1 MLALILSPFYVA
13 IIYWVCRRWYK
24 FISALNIKNKRLDF
38 WLKHFSW
45 SMFLLTIFIGL
56 AFILPEDN
64 FLRRPLF
71 KIGAYW
77 LGISLYLILYVA
89 LIDLLRWIYSKVFKD
104 KYNDFYARTICTLLI
119 IVLTGVTSIY
129 GIINAKIV
137 RTTEYEITI
146 NKDGGNFK
154 EMTIAMFGDPQ
165 FGYNI
170 GEYHLKQ
177 AVDIIN
183 KNDVDIVCV
192 AGDIFDNQYSAIKH
206 PDKLIELFNQI
217 KSKYG
222 MYAVLGNHDVEE
234 PILCGFTFNDDDL
247 ENKLASKEMLE
258 FIRKSGMVL
267 LYDENVIINDSVN
280 LYGRADQERPNLGN
294 ITRKESG
301 DIFKEVDTTKPLF
314 VLDHEPREYDELEK
328 AGVDL
333 MMAGHTHDGQ
343 LWPTKIAT
351 DIIWENAYG
360 LWVKNAFHAITTSG
374 LGLFGPNMRVGTIAE
389 VCIIHVKFREVV
401 IPIFLYN

>member
-56 AFILPEDN
+56 VFILPEDN

-89 LIDLLRWIYSKVFKD
+89 LIDLLRWIYSKLFKD

-192 AGDIFDNQYSAIKH
+192 VGDIFDNQYSAIKN
-206 PDKLIELFNQI
+206 PDKLIDLFNQI
-217 KSKYG
+217 RSKYG

-234 PILCGFTFNDDDL
+234 PILCGFTFNDDDI
-247 ENKLASKEMLE
+247 ENKLASKEMLD

-301 DIFKEVDTTKPLF
+301 ELFKEVDVSKPIM

-351 DIIWENAYG
+351 DIIWENSYG

-389 VCIIHVKFREVV
+389 VCIIHVKFR
-401 IPIFLYN
+401 

>member
-119 IVLTGVTSIY
+119 IVLTGATSIY

-192 AGDIFDNQYSAIKH
+192 VGDIFDNQYSAIKH

-247 ENKLASKEMLE
+247 ENKLASKEMLD
-258 FIRKSGMVL
+258 FIKKSGMVL
-267 LYDENVIINDSVN
+267 LYDENVIINDSIN

-333 MMAGHTHDGQ
+333 MMVGHTHDGQ

-389 VCIIHVKFREVV
+389 VCIIHVKFR
-401 IPIFLYN
+401 

>member
-104 KYNDFYARTICTLLI
+104 KYNDFYARTICALLI

-192 AGDIFDNQYSAIKH
+192 VGDIFDNQYSAIKN
-206 PDKLIELFNQI
+206 PDKLIDLFNQI

-234 PILCGFTFNDDDL
+234 PILCGFTFNDDDI
-247 ENKLASKEMLE
+247 ENKLASKDMLD

-389 VCIIHVKFREVV
+389 VCIIHVKFR
-401 IPIFLYN
+401 

>member
-154 EMTIAMFGDPQ
+154 EMTITMFGDPQ

-192 AGDIFDNQYSAIKH
+192 VGDIFDNQYSAIKH
-206 PDKLIELFNQI
+206 PDKLIDLFNQI

-234 PILCGFTFNDDDL
+234 PILCGFTFNDDDI
-247 ENKLASKEMLE
+247 ENKLASKEMLD
-258 FIRKSGMVL
+258 FIKKSGMVL

-389 VCIIHVKFREVV
+389 VCIIHVKFR
-401 IPIFLYN
+401 

>member
-119 IVLTGVTSIY
+119 IVLTGATSIY

-192 AGDIFDNQYSAIKH
+192 VGDIFDNQYSAIKH
-206 PDKLIELFNQI
+206 PDKLIDLFNQI

-234 PILCGFTFNDDDL
+234 PILCGFTFNDDDI
-247 ENKLASKEMLE
+247 ENKLASKEMLD
-258 FIRKSGMVL
+258 FIKKSGMVL

-389 VCIIHVKFREVV
+389 VCIIHVKFR
-401 IPIFLYN
+401 

>member
-24 FISALNIKNKRLDF
+24 FVSALNIKNKRLDF

-89 LIDLLRWIYSKVFKD
+89 VIDLLRWIYSKVFKD
-104 KYNDFYARTICTLLI
+104 KYNEFYARTICTLLI
-119 IVLTGVTSIY
+119 IVLTGATSIY

-177 AVDIIN
+177 AVGIIN

-192 AGDIFDNQYSAIKH
+192 VGDIFDNQYSAIKN
-206 PDKLIELFNQI
+206 PDKLINLFNQI

-234 PILCGFTFNDDDL
+234 PILCGFTFNDETL
-247 ENKLASKEMLE
+247 ENKLASKEMLD

-301 DIFKEVDTTKPLF
+301 ELFKDVDTTKPIF

-351 DIIWENAYG
+351 DIIWENPYG

-389 VCIIHVKFREVV
+389 VCIIHVKFR
-401 IPIFLYN
+401 

>member
-192 AGDIFDNQYSAIKH
+192 VGDIFDNQYSAIKH
-206 PDKLIELFNQI
+206 PDKLIDLFKQI

-247 ENKLASKEMLE
+247 ENKLASKEMLD
-258 FIRKSGMVL
+258 FIKKSGMVL

-351 DIIWENAYG
+351 DIIWENPYG
-360 LWVKNAFHAITTSG
+360 LWVKNTFHAITTSG

-389 VCIIHVKFREVV
+389 VCIIHVKFR
-401 IPIFLYN
+401 

>member
-192 AGDIFDNQYSAIKH
+192 VGDIFDNQYSAIKH
-206 PDKLIELFNQI
+206 PDKLIDLFNQI

-234 PILCGFTFNDDDL
+234 PILCGFTFNDDDI
-247 ENKLASKEMLE
+247 ENKLASKEMLD
-258 FIRKSGMVL
+258 FIKKSGMVL

-351 DIIWENAYG
+351 DIIWENPYG

-389 VCIIHVKFREVV
+389 VCIIHVKFR
-401 IPIFLYN
+401 

>member
-104 KYNDFYARTICTLLI
+104 KYNDFYARLICTLLI

-192 AGDIFDNQYSAIKH
+192 VGDIFDNQYSAIKH

-234 PILCGFTFNDDDL
+234 PIL
-247 ENKLASKEMLE
+247 K
-258 FIRKSGMVL
+258 
-267 LYDENVIINDSVN
+267 
-280 LYGRADQERPNLGN
+280 
-294 ITRKESG
+294 
-301 DIFKEVDTTKPLF
+301 
-314 VLDHEPREYDELEK
+314 
-328 AGVDL
+328 
-333 MMAGHTHDGQ
+333 
-343 LWPTKIAT
+343 
-351 DIIWENAYG
+351 
-360 LWVKNAFHAITTSG
+360 
-374 LGLFGPNMRVGTIAE
+374 
-389 VCIIHVKFREVV
+389 
-401 IPIFLYN
+401 

>member
-13 IIYWVCRRWYK
+13 IIYWVCRRWYM

-104 KYNDFYARTICTLLI
+104 KYNDFYARLICTLLI
-119 IVLTGVTSIY
+119 IVLTGATSIY

-192 AGDIFDNQYSAIKH
+192 VGDIFDNQYSAIKH

-234 PILCGFTFNDDDL
+234 PILCGFTFNDDDI
-247 ENKLASKEMLE
+247 ENKLASKEMLD
-258 FIRKSGMVL
+258 FIKKSGMVL

-389 VCIIHVKFREVV
+389 VCIIHVKFR
-401 IPIFLYN
+401 

>member
-77 LGISLYLILYVA
+77 LGISLYLIIYVA

-104 KYNDFYARTICTLLI
+104 KYNDFYARTICALLI

-192 AGDIFDNQYSAIKH
+192 VGDIFDNQYSAIKN
-206 PDKLIELFNQI
+206 PDKLIDLFNQI

-234 PILCGFTFNDDDL
+234 PILCGFTFNDDDIK
-247 ENKLASKEMLE
+247 NKLASKEMLD

-267 LYDENVIINDSVN
+267 LYDENVIINNSVN

-301 DIFKEVDTTKPLF
+301 DLFKEVDVSKPIM

-343 LWPTKIAT
+343 LLPTKIAT
-351 DIIWENAYG
+351 DIIWENPYG

-389 VCIIHVKFREVV
+389 VCIIHVKFR
-401 IPIFLYN
+401 

>member
-24 FISALNIKNKRLDF
+24 FVSALNIKNKRLDF

-89 LIDLLRWIYSKVFKD
+89 VIDLLRWIYSKVFKD
-104 KYNDFYARTICTLLI
+104 KYNEFYARTICTLLI
-119 IVLTGVTSIY
+119 IILTAVTSIY

-192 AGDIFDNQYSAIKH
+192 VGDIFDNQYSAIKN
-206 PDKLIELFNQI
+206 PDKLIDLFNQI

-234 PILCGFTFNDDDL
+234 PILCGFTFNDETL
-247 ENKLASKEMLE
+247 ENKLASKEMLD
-258 FIRKSGMVL
+258 FIKKSGMVL

-301 DIFKEVDTTKPLF
+301 DLFKDVDTTKPIF

-351 DIIWENAYG
+351 DIIWENPYG

-389 VCIIHVKFREVV
+389 VCIIHVKFR
-401 IPIFLYN
+401 

>member
-24 FISALNIKNKRLDF
+24 FVSALNIKNKRLDF

-89 LIDLLRWIYSKVFKD
+89 VIDLLRWIYSKVFKD
-104 KYNDFYARTICTLLI
+104 KYNEFYARTICTILI
-119 IVLTGVTSIY
+119 IVLTGATSIY

-192 AGDIFDNQYSAIKH
+192 VGDIFDNQYSAIKN
-206 PDKLIELFNQI
+206 PDKLIDLFNQI

-234 PILCGFTFNDDDL
+234 PILCGFTFNDETL
-247 ENKLASKEMLE
+247 ENKLASKEMLD

-301 DIFKEVDTTKPLF
+301 ELFKEVDVSKPIM

-351 DIIWENAYG
+351 DIIWENPYG

-389 VCIIHVKFREVV
+389 VCIIHVKFR
-401 IPIFLYN
+401 

>member
-192 AGDIFDNQYSAIKH
+192 VGDIFDNQYSAIKH
-206 PDKLIELFNQI
+206 PDKLIDLFKQI

-247 ENKLASKEMLE
+247 ENKLASKEMLD
-258 FIRKSGMVL
+258 FIKKSGMVL
-267 LYDENVIINDSVN
+267 LYDENVIVNDSVN

-351 DIIWENAYG
+351 DIIWENPYG

-389 VCIIHVKFREVV
+389 VCIIHVKFR
-401 IPIFLYN
+401 

>member
-71 KIGAYW
+71 KIGTYW

-192 AGDIFDNQYSAIKH
+192 AGDIFDNQYSAIKN
-206 PDKLIELFNQI
+206 PDKLIDLFNQI

-234 PILCGFTFNDDDL
+234 PILCGFTFNDDDI
-247 ENKLASKEMLE
+247 ENKLASKEMLD
-258 FIRKSGMVL
+258 FIKKSGMVL

-389 VCIIHVKFREVV
+389 VCIIHVKFR
-401 IPIFLYN
+401 

>member
-24 FISALNIKNKRLDF
+24 FVSALNIKNKRLDF

-77 LGISLYLILYVA
+77 LGISLYLILYVSV
-89 LIDLLRWIYSKVFKD
+89 IDLLRWIYSKVFKD
-104 KYNDFYARTICTLLI
+104 KYNEFYARTICTLLI
-119 IVLTGVTSIY
+119 IVLTGATSIY

-137 RTTEYEITI
+137 RTTEYDITI

-192 AGDIFDNQYSAIKH
+192 VGDIFDNQYSAIKN
-206 PDKLIELFNQI
+206 PDKLIDLFNQI

-234 PILCGFTFNDDDL
+234 PILCGFTFNDETL
-247 ENKLASKEMLE
+247 ENKLASKEMLD

-301 DIFKEVDTTKPLF
+301 ELFKEVDVSKPIM

-351 DIIWENAYG
+351 DIIWENPYG

-389 VCIIHVKFREVV
+389 VCIIHVKFR
-401 IPIFLYN
+401 

>member
-104 KYNDFYARTICTLLI
+104 KYNDFYARLICTLLI
-119 IVLTGVTSIY
+119 IVLTGATSIY

-192 AGDIFDNQYSAIKH
+192 VGDIFDNQYSAIKH
-206 PDKLIELFNQI
+206 PDKLIDLFKQI

-247 ENKLASKEMLE
+247 EKKLASKEMLD
-258 FIRKSGMVL
+258 FIKKSGMVL

-351 DIIWENAYG
+351 DIIWENPYG
-360 LWVKNAFHAITTSG
+360 LWVKNTFHAITTSG

-389 VCIIHVKFREVV
+389 VCIIHVKFR
-401 IPIFLYN
+401 

>member
-89 LIDLLRWIYSKVFKD
+89 LIDLLRWIYSKLFKD

-192 AGDIFDNQYSAIKH
+192 VGDIFDNQYSAIKH

-234 PILCGFTFNDDDL
+234 PILCGFTFNDDDI
-247 ENKLASKEMLE
+247 ENKLASKEMLD
-258 FIRKSGMVL
+258 FIKKSGMVL
-267 LYDENVIINDSVN
+267 LYDENVIINDSIN

-389 VCIIHVKFREVV
+389 VCIIHVKFR
-401 IPIFLYN
+401 

>member
-104 KYNDFYARTICTLLI
+104 KYNDFYARTICALLI

-314 VLDHEPREYDELEK
+314 VLVHEPREYDELEK

-389 VCIIHVKFREVV
+389 VCIIHVKFR
-401 IPIFLYN
+401 

>member
-1 MLALILSPFYVA
+1 MLALILSPFYVV

-137 RTTEYEITI
+137 RTTEYKITI

-192 AGDIFDNQYSAIKH
+192 VGDIFDNQYSAIKH
-206 PDKLIELFNQI
+206 SDKLIDLFNQI

-247 ENKLASKEMLE
+247 ENKLASKEMLD
-258 FIRKSGMVL
+258 FIKKSGMVL

-351 DIIWENAYG
+351 DIIWENPYG

-389 VCIIHVKFREVV
+389 VCIIHVKFR
-401 IPIFLYN
+401 

>member
-104 KYNDFYARTICTLLI
+104 KYNDFYARTICALLI

-192 AGDIFDNQYSAIKH
+192 VGDIFDNQYSAIKN
-206 PDKLIELFNQI
+206 PDKLIDLFNQI

-234 PILCGFTFNDDDL
+234 PILCGFTFNDETL
-247 ENKLASKEMLE
+247 ENKLASKEMLD

-301 DIFKEVDTTKPLF
+301 ELFKEVDVSKPIM

-351 DIIWENAYG
+351 DIIWENSYG

-389 VCIIHVKFREVV
+389 VCIIHVKFR
-401 IPIFLYN
+401 

>member
-24 FISALNIKNKRLDF
+24 FLSALNIKNKRLDF

-89 LIDLLRWIYSKVFKD
+89 VIDLLRWIYSKIFKD
-104 KYNDFYARTICTLLI
+104 KYNEFYARTICTLLI
-119 IVLTGVTSIY
+119 IVLTGATSIY

-137 RTTEYEITI
+137 RTTEYDITI

-192 AGDIFDNQYSAIKH
+192 VGDIFDNQYSAIKN
-206 PDKLIELFNQI
+206 PDKLIDLFNQI

-234 PILCGFTFNDDDL
+234 PILCGFTFNDETL
-247 ENKLASKEMLE
+247 ENKLASKEMLD

-301 DIFKEVDTTKPLF
+301 ELFKEVDVSKPIM
-314 VLDHEPREYDELEK
+314 VIDHEPREYDELEK

-351 DIIWENAYG
+351 DIIWENPYG

-389 VCIIHVKFREVV
+389 VCIIHVKFR
-401 IPIFLYN
+401 

>member
-104 KYNDFYARTICTLLI
+104 KYNDFYARTICALLI

-192 AGDIFDNQYSAIKH
+192 VGDIFDNQYSAIKN
-206 PDKLIELFNQI
+206 PDKLIDLFNQI

-234 PILCGFTFNDDDL
+234 PILCGFTFNDDDIK
-247 ENKLASKEMLE
+247 NKLASKEMLD

-267 LYDENVIINDSVN
+267 LYDENVIINNSVN

-301 DIFKEVDTTKPLF
+301 DLFKEVDVSKPIM

-328 AGVDL
+328 SGVDL

-343 LWPTKIAT
+343 LLPTKIAT
-351 DIIWENAYG
+351 DIIWENPYG

-389 VCIIHVKFREVV
+389 VCIIHVKFR
-401 IPIFLYN
+401 

>member
-24 FISALNIKNKRLDF
+24 FVSALNIKNKRLDF

-45 SMFLLTIFIGL
+45 SMFLLTLFIGL

-89 LIDLLRWIYSKVFKD
+89 VIDLLRWIYSKVFKD
-104 KYNDFYARTICTLLI
+104 KYNEFYARTICTLLI
-119 IVLTGVTSIY
+119 IILTAVTSIY
-129 GIINAKIV
+129 GIFNAKIV
-137 RTTEYEITI
+137 RTTEYDITI

-192 AGDIFDNQYSAIKH
+192 VGDIFDNQYSAIKN
-206 PDKLIELFNQI
+206 PDKLIDLFNQI

-234 PILCGFTFNDDDL
+234 PILCGFTFNDETL
-247 ENKLASKEMLE
+247 ENKLASKEMLD

-301 DIFKEVDTTKPLF
+301 DLFKDVDTTKPIF

-351 DIIWENAYG
+351 DIIWENPYG

-389 VCIIHVKFREVV
+389 VCIIHVKFR
-401 IPIFLYN
+401 

>member
-89 LIDLLRWIYSKVFKD
+89 VIDLLRWIYSKVFKD
-104 KYNDFYARTICTLLI
+104 KYNDFYARTICALLI

-137 RTTEYEITI
+137 RTTEYDITI

-192 AGDIFDNQYSAIKH
+192 VGDIFDNQYSAIKN
-206 PDKLIELFNQI
+206 PDKLIDLFKQI

-234 PILCGFTFNDDDL
+234 PILCGFTFNDDDI
-247 ENKLASKEMLE
+247 ENKLASKEMLD
-258 FIRKSGMVL
+258 FIKKSGMVL

-301 DIFKEVDTTKPLF
+301 DIFKEVDTAKPLF

-389 VCIIHVKFREVV
+389 VCIIHVKF
-401 IPIFLYN
+401 I

>member
-104 KYNDFYARTICTLLI
+104 KYNDFYARTICALLI

-192 AGDIFDNQYSAIKH
+192 VGDIFDNQYSAIKH

-247 ENKLASKEMLE
+247 ANKLASTEMLD
-258 FIRKSGMVL
+258 FIKKSGMVL

-389 VCIIHVKFREVV
+389 VCIIHVKFR
-401 IPIFLYN
+401 

>member
-89 LIDLLRWIYSKVFKD
+89 LIDLLRWIYSKVFRD

-192 AGDIFDNQYSAIKH
+192 VGDIFDNQYSAIKH

-247 ENKLASKEMLE
+247 ENKLASKEMLD
-258 FIRKSGMVL
+258 FIKKSGMVL

-389 VCIIHVKFREVV
+389 VCIIHVKFR
-401 IPIFLYN
+401 

>member
-119 IVLTGVTSIY
+119 IVLTGATSIY

-192 AGDIFDNQYSAIKH
+192 VGDIFDNQYSAIKH

-247 ENKLASKEMLE
+247 ENKLASKEMLD
-258 FIRKSGMVL
+258 FIKKSGMVL

-389 VCIIHVKFREVV
+389 VCIIHVKFR
-401 IPIFLYN
+401 

>member
-89 LIDLLRWIYSKVFKD
+89 VIDLLRWIYSKVFKD
-104 KYNDFYARTICTLLI
+104 KYNEFYARTICTLLI
-119 IVLTGVTSIY
+119 IILTAVTSIY

-137 RTTEYEITI
+137 RTTEYDITI

-192 AGDIFDNQYSAIKH
+192 VGDIFDNQYSAIKN
-206 PDKLIELFNQI
+206 PDKLIDLFNQI

-234 PILCGFTFNDDDL
+234 PILCGFTFNDETL
-247 ENKLASKEMLE
+247 ENKLASKEMLD

-301 DIFKEVDTTKPLF
+301 ELFKEVDVSKPIM

-351 DIIWENAYG
+351 DIIWENPYG

-389 VCIIHVKFREVV
+389 VCIIHVKFR
-401 IPIFLYN
+401 

>member
-89 LIDLLRWIYSKVFKD
+89 LIDLLRWIYSKVFRD

-192 AGDIFDNQYSAIKH
+192 VGDIFDNQYSAIKH

-234 PILCGFTFNDDDL
+234 PILCGFTFNDDDI
-247 ENKLASKEMLE
+247 ENKLASKEMLD
-258 FIRKSGMVL
+258 FIKKSGMVL

-301 DIFKEVDTTKPLF
+301 DIFKEVDTIKPLF

-389 VCIIHVKFREVV
+389 VCIIHVKFR
-401 IPIFLYN
+401 

>member
-24 FISALNIKNKRLDF
+24 FVSALNIKNKRLDF

-89 LIDLLRWIYSKVFKD
+89 VIDLLRWIYSKVFKD
-104 KYNDFYARTICTLLI
+104 KYNEFYARTICTILI
-119 IVLTGVTSIY
+119 IVLTGATSIY

-192 AGDIFDNQYSAIKH
+192 VGDIFDNQYSAIKN
-206 PDKLIELFNQI
+206 PDKLIDLFNQI

-234 PILCGFTFNDDDL
+234 PILCGFTFNDETL
-247 ENKLASKEMLE
+247 ENKLASKEMLD

-301 DIFKEVDTTKPLF
+301 DLFKDVDTTKPIF

-351 DIIWENAYG
+351 DIIWENPYG

-389 VCIIHVKFREVV
+389 VCIIHVKFR
-401 IPIFLYN
+401 

>member
-24 FISALNIKNKRLDF
+24 FVSALNIKNKRLDF

-89 LIDLLRWIYSKVFKD
+89 VIDLLRWIYSKVFKD
-104 KYNDFYARTICTLLI
+104 KYNEFYARTICTLLI
-119 IVLTGVTSIY
+119 IVLTGATSIY

-192 AGDIFDNQYSAIKH
+192 VGDIFDNQYSAIKN
-206 PDKLIELFNQI
+206 PDKLIDLFNQI

-234 PILCGFTFNDDDL
+234 PILCGFTFNDETL
-247 ENKLASKEMLE
+247 ENKLASKEMLD

-301 DIFKEVDTTKPLF
+301 DLFKDVDTTKPIF

-351 DIIWENAYG
+351 DIIWENPYG

-389 VCIIHVKFREVV
+389 VCIIHVKFR
-401 IPIFLYN
+401 

>member
-104 KYNDFYARTICTLLI
+104 KYNDFYARTICALLI

-154 EMTIAMFGDPQ
+154 EMTIAMFRDPQ

-192 AGDIFDNQYSAIKH
+192 VGDIFDNQYSAIKN
-206 PDKLIELFNQI
+206 PDKLIDLFNQI

-247 ENKLASKEMLE
+247 ENKLASKEMLD
-258 FIRKSGMVL
+258 FIKKSGMVL

-301 DIFKEVDTTKPLF
+301 DLFKEVDVSKPIM
-314 VLDHEPREYDELEK
+314 VLDHEPREYDELEN

-333 MMAGHTHDGQ
+333 MMTGHTHDGQ

-351 DIIWENAYG
+351 DIIWENSYG

-374 LGLFGPNMRVGTIAE
+374 LGLFGPNMRMGTIAE
-389 VCIIHVKFREVV
+389 VCIIHVKFR
-401 IPIFLYN
+401 

>member
-206 PDKLIELFNQI
+206 PDKLIDLFNQI

-234 PILCGFTFNDDDL
+234 PILCGFTFNDDDI
-247 ENKLASKEMLE
+247 ENKLASKEMLD
-258 FIRKSGMVL
+258 FIKKSGMVL
-267 LYDENVIINDSVN
+267 LYDENVILNDSVN

-389 VCIIHVKFREVV
+389 VCIIHVKFR
-401 IPIFLYN
+401 

>member
-247 ENKLASKEMLE
+247 ENKLASKEMLD
-258 FIRKSGMVL
+258 FIKKSGMVL
-267 LYDENVIINDSVN
+267 LYDENVIINNSVN

-351 DIIWENAYG
+351 DIIWENPYG

-389 VCIIHVKFREVV
+389 VCIIHVKFR
-401 IPIFLYN
+401 

>member
-104 KYNDFYARTICTLLI
+104 KYNDFYARTICALLI

-192 AGDIFDNQYSAIKH
+192 VGDIFDNQYSAIKN
-206 PDKLIELFNQI
+206 PDKLIDLFNQI

-234 PILCGFTFNDDDL
+234 PILCGFTFNDDDIK
-247 ENKLASKEMLE
+247 NKLASKEMLD

-267 LYDENVIINDSVN
+267 LYDENVIINNSVN

-301 DIFKEVDTTKPLF
+301 DLFKEVDVSKPIM

-343 LWPTKIAT
+343 LLPTKIST
-351 DIIWENAYG
+351 DIIWENPYG

-389 VCIIHVKFREVV
+389 VCIIHVKFR
-401 IPIFLYN
+401 